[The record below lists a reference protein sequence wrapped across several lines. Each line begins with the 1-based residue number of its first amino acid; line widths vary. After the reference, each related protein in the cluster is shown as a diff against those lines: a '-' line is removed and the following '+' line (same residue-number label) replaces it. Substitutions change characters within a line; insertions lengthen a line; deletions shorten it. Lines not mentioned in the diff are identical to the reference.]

1 MGGNVVKKL
10 QMTAV
15 ERQQRFLNLAATHAD
30 DFKTRVSQHD
40 RENSFPLENIEAMKR
55 SGYLTMTLPSELG
68 GGGAGLLDFILAQ
81 ERLAQGDGPTA
92 VAINMHLFNVAVRA
106 DQWRLGDESQRS
118 FLEAAAQ
125 DGLVLCSGT
134 SDPRINTVVG
144 FAGLNDTTR
153 RAEKVKDGYRV
164 NGRAG
169 FGSLCVCA
177 NFFEET
183 AHYDD
188 PVKGPLCLFFTM
200 PAGTPGIKIQNNWDT
215 MSIRASASHD
225 IVWENVFI
233 PEGEVKA
240 RPARTWD
247 TYNSIFVSWFL
258 TSISACYLGI
268 AKAARDYAINW
279 ASERTQIPFDR
290 SVSHYPGNQFLAAEM
305 EVGLKAAR
313 AMLIQ
318 TASPLSEPSLRANP
332 PVMDLLACKHFVTE
346 TAMGVVDKA
355 MRIAGGAAISRSGPL
370 EQMYRDVR
378 AGVIHPIAGYE
389 TLGLIGKMAFGIA
402 PDVVPR
408 WV

>member
-1 MGGNVVKKL
+1 MAI
-10 QMTAV
+10 TPI
-15 ERQQRFLNLAATHAD
+15 ERQRHFLELAAAHAD
-30 DFKTRVSQHD
+30 DFKTRVIQHD
-40 RENSFPLENIEAMKR
+40 RENSFPFENIEAMKT
-55 SGYLTMTLPSELG
+55 SGYLTMTLPAEFG
-68 GGGAGLLDFILAQ
+68 GGGASLMDLVLAQ
-81 ERLAQGDGPTA
+81 HRLAQGDGPTA
-92 VAINMHLFNVAVRA
+92 VAINMHLFNVGLRS
-106 DQWRLGDESQRS
+106 DLWRLGDEGQRPL
-118 FLEAAAQ
+118 LEACGR
-125 DGLVLCSGT
+125 DGAIVCSGT
-134 SDPRINTVVG
+134 SDPRMNTVVG

-177 NFFEET
+177 DFFEET

-200 PAGTPGIKIQNNWDT
+200 PAHTPGIKIQNNWDT

-233 PEGEVKA
+233 PEDAIKA

-268 AKAARDYAINW
+268 ARAARDYAINW
-279 ASERTQIPFDR
+279 ARERTQLPFNR
-290 SVSHYPGNQFLAAEM
+290 PVSHYPGNQFLAAEM

-318 TASPLSEPSLRANP
+318 TASPLSEPSLRADP

-346 TAMGVVDKA
+346 TAMNVVDKA
-355 MRIAGGAAISRSGPL
+355 MRIAGGAAISRSSPL

-378 AGVIHPIAGYE
+378 AGVIHPITGYE
-389 TLGLIGKMAFGIA
+389 TLGLI
-402 PDVVPR
+402 
-408 WV
+408 